1 MTRQSGTLP
10 STAEQAHHALLLLGA
25 PAPARLVIDVHAALF
40 DGDLAMPALTALLR
54 AEQRALG
61 GTGRHALPPAGSGG
75 TELPP
80 AGLGGSEVAPIG
92 LGGSEMAPI
101 GLGGSEMA
109 AGGLGGSEMAAGG
122 LGGTEVAAGSDV
134 AYAIC
139 RGLDLDLRPVRGL
152 LALASWP
159 LDRRIVS
166 PAAVRADALAMVV
179 RVLEFVAV
187 RPVGA
192 PVLRLIR
199 QLAEQVPGGP
209 EAIDPLDPGAL
220 TQAARLAL
228 ADPALDAAVA
238 REQPARAAAVAR
250 AGQLDPAHQLFG
262 VPALPH
268 QREHG

>member
-1 MTRQSGTLP
+1 MTRQSSTLP

-25 PAPARLVIDVHAALF
+25 PAPARLVVDVHAALF

-61 GTGRHALPPAGSGG
+61 GTGRHALPPVGSGG

-80 AGLGGSEVAPIG
+80 AGLGGSEVAPAG
-92 LGGSEMAPI
+92 LGGSEM
-101 GLGGSEMA
+101 
-109 AGGLGGSEMAAGG
+109 
-122 LGGTEVAAGSDV
+122 AAGSDV

-139 RGLDLDLRPVRGL
+139 RGLNLDLRPVRGL

-166 PAAVRADALAMVV
+166 PAAARADALAMVV

-187 RPVGA
+187 RPVGV

>member
-80 AGLGGSEVAPIG
+80 AGLGGSEVAPAG

-101 GLGGSEMA
+101 
-109 AGGLGGSEMAAGG
+109 GLGGSEMAAGG

-159 LDRRIVS
+159 LERRIVS

-268 QREHG
+268 QRERG

>member
-25 PAPARLVIDVHAALF
+25 PAPARLVVDVHAALF

-61 GTGRHALPPAGSGG
+61 DTGRFALPPAGPGG
-75 TELPP
+75 T
-80 AGLGGSEVAPIG
+80 GVAAVGP
-92 LGGSEMAPI
+92 
-101 GLGGSEMA
+101 
-109 AGGLGGSEMAAGG
+109 
-122 LGGTEVAAGSDV
+122 GGTGVAAGSDL

-159 LDRRIVS
+159 LNRRIVS
-166 PAAVRADALAMVV
+166 PAAARADALAMVV

-192 PVLRLIR
+192 SVLRLIR

-209 EAIDPLDPGAL
+209 EAVDPLDPG
-220 TQAARLAL
+220 
-228 ADPALDAAVA
+228 A

-250 AGQLDPAHQLFG
+250 ARQLHPAHQLFG